1 MRAAVVLG
9 ASERRKDF
17 EMDSFDKLKDDDRER
32 LVEQIIERR
41 ESLISGFENL
51 QALASVL
58 AKEIRVCEVLANK
71 MKPDTFVESQ
81 EVMCECCR
89 DQLLDRSKN

>member
-1 MRAAVVLG
+1 V
-9 ASERRKDF
+9 
-17 EMDSFDKLKDDDRER
+17 DSFDRLGSEDRER
-32 LVEQIIERR
+32 LVQQIIDRR
-41 ESLISGFENL
+41 EDLISGFDNL
-51 QALASVL
+51 QALADVL

-71 MKPDTFVESQ
+71 MKPGTFVESQ

>member
-1 MRAAVVLG
+1 
-9 ASERRKDF
+9 
-17 EMDSFDKLKDDDRER
+17 MDSFDKLNGEDRER
-32 LVEQIIERR
+32 LIQQIVDRR

-51 QALASVL
+51 QALADVL
-58 AKEIRVCEVLANK
+58 AKEIRICEVLANK
-71 MKPDTFVESQ
+71 MKPDTFIDQE